1 MSIDQLAA
9 IAQAMVAPGK
19 GIIAI
24 DESNSTIKKRFDGV
38 GVECTEDNRRAYR
51 EMLLTTPHLSDHI
64 SGAILY
70 DETLRQSTR
79 AGVPFTK
86 VMLDNGILPG
96 IKVDKGPHSLA
107 GF

>member
-1 MSIDQLAA
+1 MSIEQLES

-24 DESNSTIKKRFDGV
+24 DESTNTIAKRFAAV
-38 GVECTEDNRRAYR
+38 NVPNTEETRRAYR
-51 EMLLTTPHLSDHI
+51 EMLLTAPNLGDHI

-86 VMLDNGILPG
+86 VMMDAGILPG
-96 IKVDKGPHSLA
+96 
-107 GF
+107 

>member
-1 MSIDQLAA
+1 MSIEQLES

-24 DESNSTIKKRFDGV
+24 DESTGTCKKRFDSV
-38 GVECTEDNRRAYR
+38 GIENSEENRRAYR
-51 EMLLTTPHLSDHI
+51 EMLLTTPSLGDHI

-70 DETLRQSTR
+70 DETLRQVTK

-86 VMLDNGILPG
+86 VMMDAGIAPE
-96 IKVDKGPHSLA
+96 
-107 GF
+107 